1 MNKKDQVQ
9 FLLLL
14 SSCYCLTKEIPP
26 TKANVLDT
34 IQDNEWAYFSQHDL
48 EIKHNRNE
56 LVWRNTYAFER
67 KHLAD
72 AGYFEATSKN
82 NWKITELG
90 KAYLIELFR
99 QCTTSVLDIITSKAI
114 CDCASLCHL

>member
-48 EIKHNRNE
+48 EINIIETNLYGEIHMLSRE
-56 LVWRNTYAFER
+56 SIWQM
-67 KHLAD
+67 LAI
-72 AGYFEATSKN
+72 S
-82 NWKITELG
+82 
-90 KAYLIELFR
+90 R
-99 QCTTSVLDIITSKAI
+99 QPQKTIGR
-114 CDCASLCHL
+114 